1 MNKKFLSAILFGAL
15 MVSSTGTFVSCKDYD
30 DDIDELTSRVDGIE
44 SQIKD
49 LEAKINAA
57 NWITSVT
64 PATGGF
70 TVAFNDGSS
79 YTITNGKDG
88 EAGAAGTEWTISEDG
103 FWVCNGEKTTVKAVG
118 QDGAQG
124 EPGKD
129 AQPEVKKENGKWYL
143 WNGTEFEEFAGATAP
158 AANIPFYYTDPTDPN
173 YNILVIYDENGKEP
187 LEIRL
192 PMAADLGQIVVLGE
206 NLDINYHRF
215 NGLHTTNKEGQV
227 KEATWDGSKA
237 MPAKGQ
243 YMLTAN
249 QDYVYVQVVP
259 SNYDISKL
267 NFKLVNTK
275 GDEAP
280 VVFGTPVPTND
291 AINNSRA
298 ISESGV
304 FAIPYSLKDMTP
316 AEMKTYEKN
325 IKGKALSLVAS
336 ENVRSI
342 YNYGVELKPANNK
355 NGATFKD
362 RTIPVESIGEP
373 VTIVPEEAGGIYD
386 SYLVMADDEAKAD
399 SVRYGISIDGMTF
412 SYKETIKGQAVKFTV
427 RQVTNTA
434 MVVTSAPVTVTF
446 GKEAPETTEII
457 LAEQAHNAVATYTNA
472 AGQKIA
478 NQFIIAD
485 FAPYFAK
492 VAPTAG
498 DRLVWND
505 DMANFTNNVKLIWDE
520 LNEYGESV
528 KEDGIDVTAKL
539 FKTAILLNA
548 NNSNDNGKVNMSNF
562 SKVKIQ
568 FSEEYAGIT
577 LGNGTLKAV
586 IEMKDKK
593 GNLRQTVEIPFTI
606 AKPTAEEINSHVTW
620 DAQYYS
626 NGVLKVVEQNSIT
639 LNTFFKGANAT
650 LVTENAAPATGNDK
664 IKIKNGVVTL
674 KDDGKK
680 NTVYTIKN
688 LKISFLG
695 TDTSYAENASEE
707 KTSRTYGIEN
717 LKVNFATLKG
727 DDIVIGNVAV
737 MCAGK
742 SVTVYDY
749 RNAASGALT
758 YKLIDFAGDA
768 YTVDNNSTVT
778 ITEGNDL
785 IKSAELVKRTVNIG
799 TADNPNN
806 VTRYDI
812 KITTAN
818 TMISQSTKV
827 TIKLTFTNVKNSK
840 GETVNVTVP
849 VEITVNAA
857 V

>member
-1 MNKKFLSAILFGAL
+1 

-206 NLDINYHRF
+206 KLDINYHRF
-215 NGLHTTNKEGQV
+215 NGLHTNKEGQV

-342 YNYGVELKPANNK
+342 YNYGVELKQASNK
-355 NGATFKD
+355 NSATFKD
-362 RTIPVESIGEP
+362 RTIPVDSIGEP
-373 VTIVPEEAGGIYD
+373 VTIVPEGAGDIYD

-434 MVVTSAPVTVTF
+434 MVVTTNDPVTVTF

-498 DRLVWND
+498 DRL
-505 DMANFTNNVKLIWDE
+505 
-520 LNEYGESV
+520 
-528 KEDGIDVTAKL
+528 
-539 FKTAILLNA
+539 
-548 NNSNDNGKVNMSNF
+548 
-562 SKVKIQ
+562 
-568 FSEEYAGIT
+568 
-577 LGNGTLKAV
+577 
-586 IEMKDKK
+586 
-593 GNLRQTVEIPFTI
+593 
-606 AKPTAEEINSHVTW
+606 
-620 DAQYYS
+620 
-626 NGVLKVVEQNSIT
+626 
-639 LNTFFKGANAT
+639 
-650 LVTENAAPATGNDK
+650 
-664 IKIKNGVVTL
+664 
-674 KDDGKK
+674 
-680 NTVYTIKN
+680 
-688 LKISFLG
+688 
-695 TDTSYAENASEE
+695 
-707 KTSRTYGIEN
+707 
-717 LKVNFATLKG
+717 
-727 DDIVIGNVAV
+727 
-737 MCAGK
+737 
-742 SVTVYDY
+742 
-749 RNAASGALT
+749 
-758 YKLIDFAGDA
+758 
-768 YTVDNNSTVT
+768 
-778 ITEGNDL
+778 
-785 IKSAELVKRTVNIG
+785 
-799 TADNPNN
+799 
-806 VTRYDI
+806 
-812 KITTAN
+812 
-818 TMISQSTKV
+818 
-827 TIKLTFTNVKNSK
+827 
-840 GETVNVTVP
+840 
-849 VEITVNAA
+849 
-857 V
+857 

>member
-143 WNGTEFEEFAGATAP
+143 WNGTEFEEFAGAIAP

-206 NLDINYHRF
+206 NLDINFHRF
-215 NGLHTTNKEGQV
+215 NGLHTNKEGQV

-291 AINNSRA
+291 AISNSRA

-342 YNYGVELKPANNK
+342 YNYGVELNPASNK
-355 NGATFKD
+355 NSAIFED

-373 VTIVPEEAGGIYD
+373 VTIVPEEAGNIYD

-528 KEDGIDVTAKL
+528 KEDGIDVTAQL

-568 FSEEYAGIT
+568 FNEEYAGIT

-626 NGVLKVVEQNSIT
+626 NGVLKVVEENSIT

-664 IKIKNGVVTL
+664 IKIENGVVTL

-695 TDTSYAENASEE
+695 TDTSYAKNASG
-707 KTSRTYGIEN
+707 KNTSRTYGIEN

-758 YKLIDFAGDA
+758 YKLVDFAGDA

-778 ITEGNDL
+778 ITEGNNL
-785 IKSAELVKRTVNIG
+785 IKSAELVERTVNIG
-799 TADNPNN
+799 TADNPKN

-812 KITTAN
+812 KITTAD

>member
-143 WNGTEFEEFAGATAP
+143 WNGTEFEEFAGAIAP

-206 NLDINYHRF
+206 NLDINFHRF
-215 NGLHTTNKEGQV
+215 NGLHTNKEGQV

-291 AINNSRA
+291 AISNSRA

-342 YNYGVELKPANNK
+342 YNYGVELKPASNK
-355 NGATFKD
+355 NSATFED

-373 VTIVPEEAGGIYD
+373 VTIVPEEAGYIYD

-528 KEDGIDVTAKL
+528 KEDGIDVTAQL

-568 FSEEYAGIT
+568 FNEEYAGIT

-626 NGVLKVVEQNSIT
+626 NGVLKVVEENSIT

-664 IKIKNGVVTL
+664 IKIENGVVTL

-695 TDTSYAENASEE
+695 TDTSYAKNASREN
-707 KTSRTYGIEN
+707 TSRTYGIEN

-758 YKLIDFAGDA
+758 YKLVDFAGDA

-778 ITEGNDL
+778 ITEGNNL
-785 IKSAELVKRTVNIG
+785 IKSAELVERTVNIG
-799 TADNPNN
+799 TADNPKN

-812 KITTAN
+812 KITTAD

-840 GETVNVTVP
+840 GKTVNVTVP

>member
-1 MNKKFLSAILFGAL
+1 
-15 MVSSTGTFVSCKDYD
+15 
-30 DDIDELTSRVDGIE
+30 
-44 SQIKD
+44 
-49 LEAKINAA
+49 
-57 NWITSVT
+57 
-64 PATGGF
+64 
-70 TVAFNDGSS
+70 
-79 YTITNGKDG
+79 
-88 EAGAAGTEWTISEDG
+88 
-103 FWVCNGEKTTVKAVG
+103 
-118 QDGAQG
+118 
-124 EPGKD
+124 
-129 AQPEVKKENGKWYL
+129 
-143 WNGTEFEEFAGATAP
+143 
-158 AANIPFYYTDPTDPN
+158 
-173 YNILVIYDENGKEP
+173 
-187 LEIRL
+187 
-192 PMAADLGQIVVLGE
+192 
-206 NLDINYHRF
+206 
-215 NGLHTTNKEGQV
+215 
-227 KEATWDGSKA
+227 
-237 MPAKGQ
+237 
-243 YMLTAN
+243 MLTAN

-291 AINNSRA
+291 AISNSRA

-342 YNYGVELKPANNK
+342 YNYGVELKQANNK
-355 NGATFKD
+355 SSATFED

-373 VTIVPEEAGGIYD
+373 VTIVPEKAGDIYD

-434 MVVTSAPVTVTF
+434 MVVISAPVTVTF

-568 FSEEYAGIT
+568 FNEEYAGIT

-664 IKIKNGVVTL
+664 IKIENGVVTL

-695 TDTSYAENASEE
+695 TDTSYAKNASGEN
-707 KTSRTYGIEN
+707 TSRTYGIEN

-758 YKLIDFAGDA
+758 YKLVDFAGDA

-778 ITEGNDL
+778 ITEGNNL
-785 IKSAELVKRTVNIG
+785 IKSAELVERTVNIG
-799 TADNPNN
+799 TADNPKN

-812 KITTAN
+812 KITTAD

>member
-30 DDIDELTSRVDGIE
+30 DDIDELTSRVDGVE
-44 SQIKD
+44 GQIKD

-143 WNGTEFEEFAGATAP
+143 WNGTEFEEFAGATP
-158 AANIPFYYTDPTDPN
+158 ATNVPYYYADPTDPN

-206 NLDINYHRF
+206 KLDINYHRF
-215 NGLHTTNKEGQV
+215 NGLHTNKEGQV

-291 AINNSRA
+291 AISNSRA

-342 YNYGVELKPANNK
+342 YNYGVELKQANNK
-355 NGATFKD
+355 NSATFED

-373 VTIVPEEAGGIYD
+373 VTIVPEKAGDIYD

-434 MVVTSAPVTVTF
+434 MVVTTNDPVTVTF

-528 KEDGIDVTAKL
+528 KEDGIDVTTQL

-626 NGVLKVVEQNSIT
+626 NGVLKVVEENSIT

-664 IKIKNGVVTL
+664 IKIENGVVTL

-695 TDTSYAENASEE
+695 TDTSYAKNASGE

-758 YKLIDFAGDA
+758 YKLVDFAGDA

-812 KITTAN
+812 KITTAD

>member
-1 MNKKFLSAILFGAL
+1 
-15 MVSSTGTFVSCKDYD
+15 
-30 DDIDELTSRVDGIE
+30 
-44 SQIKD
+44 
-49 LEAKINAA
+49 
-57 NWITSVT
+57 
-64 PATGGF
+64 
-70 TVAFNDGSS
+70 
-79 YTITNGKDG
+79 
-88 EAGAAGTEWTISEDG
+88 
-103 FWVCNGEKTTVKAVG
+103 
-118 QDGAQG
+118 
-124 EPGKD
+124 
-129 AQPEVKKENGKWYL
+129 
-143 WNGTEFEEFAGATAP
+143 
-158 AANIPFYYTDPTDPN
+158 
-173 YNILVIYDENGKEP
+173 
-187 LEIRL
+187 
-192 PMAADLGQIVVLGE
+192 MAADLGQIVVLGE

-215 NGLHTTNKEGQV
+215 NGLHTNKEGQV

-291 AINNSRA
+291 AISNSRA

-342 YNYGVELKPANNK
+342 YNYGVELKQANNK
-355 NGATFKD
+355 NSATFED

-373 VTIVPEEAGGIYD
+373 VTIVPKKAGDIYD

-434 MVVTSAPVTVTF
+434 MVVISAPVTVTF

-568 FSEEYAGIT
+568 FNEEYAGIT

-664 IKIKNGVVTL
+664 IKIEKGVVTL

-695 TDTSYAENASEE
+695 TDTSYAKNASGEN
-707 KTSRTYGIEN
+707 TSRTYGIEN

-758 YKLIDFAGDA
+758 YKLVDFAGDA

-778 ITEGNDL
+778 ITEGNNL
-785 IKSAELVKRTVNIG
+785 IKSAELVERTVNIG
-799 TADNPNN
+799 TADNLKN

-812 KITTAN
+812 KITTAD

>member
-143 WNGTEFEEFAGATAP
+143 WNGTEFEEFAGAIAP

-192 PMAADLGQIVVLGE
+192 PMAADLGQIVVLGK
-206 NLDINYHRF
+206 NLDINFHRF
-215 NGLHTTNKEGQV
+215 NGLHTNKEGQV

-291 AINNSRA
+291 AISNSRA

-342 YNYGVELKPANNK
+342 YNYGVELEPASYK
-355 NGATFKD
+355 NSATFED

-373 VTIVPEEAGGIYD
+373 VTIVPEEAGYIYD

-528 KEDGIDVTAKL
+528 KEDGIDVTAQL

-568 FSEEYAGIT
+568 FNEEYAGIT

-586 IEMKDKK
+586 IEMKDEK

-626 NGVLKVVEQNSIT
+626 NGVLKVVEENSIT

-664 IKIKNGVVTL
+664 IKIENGVVTL

-695 TDTSYAENASEE
+695 TDTSYAKNASGEN
-707 KTSRTYGIEN
+707 TSRTYGIEN

-758 YKLIDFAGDA
+758 YKLVDFAGDA

-778 ITEGNDL
+778 ITEGNNL
-785 IKSAELVKRTVNIG
+785 IKSAELVERTVNIG
-799 TADNPNN
+799 TADNLKN

-812 KITTAN
+812 KITTAD

>member
-143 WNGTEFEEFAGATAP
+143 WNGTEFEEFAGAIAP

-215 NGLHTTNKEGQV
+215 NGLHTNKEGQV

-291 AINNSRA
+291 AISNSRA

-342 YNYGVELKPANNK
+342 YNYGVKLKQANNK
-355 NGATFKD
+355 NSATFED

-373 VTIVPEEAGGIYD
+373 VTIVPEEAEYIYD

-434 MVVTSAPVTVTF
+434 MVVISDPVTVTF

-568 FSEEYAGIT
+568 FNEEYAGIT

-664 IKIKNGVVTL
+664 IKIENGVVTL

-695 TDTSYAENASEE
+695 TDTSYAKNASGEN
-707 KTSRTYGIEN
+707 TSRTYGIEN

-758 YKLIDFAGDA
+758 YKLVDFAGDA

-778 ITEGNDL
+778 ITEGNNL
-785 IKSAELVKRTVNIG
+785 IKSAELVERTVNIG
-799 TADNPNN
+799 TADNPKN

-812 KITTAN
+812 KITTAD

>member
-1 MNKKFLSAILFGAL
+1 MNKKFLSGIVFRAL

-143 WNGTEFEEFAGATAP
+143 WNGTEFEEFAGAIAP

-206 NLDINYHRF
+206 NLDINFHRF
-215 NGLHTTNKEGQV
+215 NGLHTNKEGQV

-291 AINNSRA
+291 AISNSRA

-342 YNYGVELKPANNK
+342 YNYGVELKPASNK
-355 NGATFKD
+355 NSATFED

-373 VTIVPEEAGGIYD
+373 VTIVPEEAGYIYD

-528 KEDGIDVTAKL
+528 KEDGIDVTAQL

-568 FSEEYAGIT
+568 FNEEYAGIT

-626 NGVLKVVEQNSIT
+626 NGVLKVVEENSIT

-664 IKIKNGVVTL
+664 IKIENGVVTL

-695 TDTSYAENASEE
+695 TDTSYAKNASGEN
-707 KTSRTYGIEN
+707 TSRTYGIEN

-758 YKLIDFAGDA
+758 YKLVDFAGDA

-778 ITEGNDL
+778 ITEGNNL
-785 IKSAELVKRTVNIG
+785 IKSAELVERTVNIG
-799 TADNPNN
+799 TADNPKN

-812 KITTAN
+812 KITTAD

>member
-143 WNGTEFEEFAGATAP
+143 WNGTEFEEFAGAIAP

-206 NLDINYHRF
+206 NLDINFHRF
-215 NGLHTTNKEGQV
+215 NGLHTNKEGQV

-291 AINNSRA
+291 AISNSRA

-342 YNYGVELKPANNK
+342 YNYGVELKPASNK
-355 NGATFKD
+355 NSATFED

-373 VTIVPEEAGGIYD
+373 VTIVPEEAGYIYD

-434 MVVTSAPVTVTF
+434 MVVTSAAPVTVTF

-505 DMANFTNNVKLIWDE
+505 DMANFTNKVKLIWDE

-528 KEDGIDVTAKL
+528 KEDGIDVTAQL

-568 FSEEYAGIT
+568 FNEEYAGIT

-626 NGVLKVVEQNSIT
+626 NGVLKVVEENSIT

-664 IKIKNGVVTL
+664 IKIKKGVVTL

-695 TDTSYAENASEE
+695 TDTSYAKNASGEN
-707 KTSRTYGIEN
+707 TSRTYGIEN

-758 YKLIDFAGDA
+758 YKLVDFAGDA
-768 YTVDNNSTVT
+768 YTVDNKSTVT
-778 ITEGNDL
+778 ITEGNNL
-785 IKSAELVKRTVNIG
+785 IKSAELVERTVNIG
-799 TADNPNN
+799 TADNPKN

-812 KITTAN
+812 KITTAD

-827 TIKLTFTNVKNSK
+827 TIKLTFTKVKNSK

>member
-30 DDIDELTSRVDGIE
+30 DDIDELTSRVDGVE
-44 SQIKD
+44 GQIKD

-143 WNGTEFEEFAGATAP
+143 WNGTEFEEFAGAIAP

-206 NLDINYHRF
+206 NLDINFHRF
-215 NGLHTTNKEGQV
+215 NGLHTNKEGQV

-291 AINNSRA
+291 AISNSRA

-342 YNYGVELKPANNK
+342 YNYGVELKPASNK
-355 NGATFKD
+355 NSATFED

-373 VTIVPEEAGGIYD
+373 VTIVPEEAGYIYD

-528 KEDGIDVTAKL
+528 KEDGIDVTAQL

-568 FSEEYAGIT
+568 FNEEYAGIT

-626 NGVLKVVEQNSIT
+626 NGVLKVVEENSIT

-664 IKIKNGVVTL
+664 IKIENGVVTL

-695 TDTSYAENASEE
+695 TDTSYAKNASGEN
-707 KTSRTYGIEN
+707 TSRTYGIEN

-758 YKLIDFAGDA
+758 YKLVDFAGDA

-778 ITEGNDL
+778 ITEGNNL
-785 IKSAELVKRTVNIG
+785 IKSAELVERTVNIG
-799 TADNPNN
+799 TADNPKN

-812 KITTAN
+812 KITTAD

>member
-215 NGLHTTNKEGQV
+215 NGLHINKEGQV

-291 AINNSRA
+291 AISNSRA

-342 YNYGVELKPANNK
+342 YNYGVELKQANNK

-373 VTIVPEEAGGIYD
+373 VTIVPEEAGDIYD

-427 RQVTNTA
+427 R
-434 MVVTSAPVTVTF
+434 
-446 GKEAPETTEII
+446 
-457 LAEQAHNAVATYTNA
+457 
-472 AGQKIA
+472 
-478 NQFIIAD
+478 
-485 FAPYFAK
+485 
-492 VAPTAG
+492 
-498 DRLVWND
+498 
-505 DMANFTNNVKLIWDE
+505 
-520 LNEYGESV
+520 
-528 KEDGIDVTAKL
+528 
-539 FKTAILLNA
+539 
-548 NNSNDNGKVNMSNF
+548 
-562 SKVKIQ
+562 
-568 FSEEYAGIT
+568 
-577 LGNGTLKAV
+577 
-586 IEMKDKK
+586 
-593 GNLRQTVEIPFTI
+593 
-606 AKPTAEEINSHVTW
+606 
-620 DAQYYS
+620 
-626 NGVLKVVEQNSIT
+626 
-639 LNTFFKGANAT
+639 
-650 LVTENAAPATGNDK
+650 
-664 IKIKNGVVTL
+664 
-674 KDDGKK
+674 
-680 NTVYTIKN
+680 
-688 LKISFLG
+688 
-695 TDTSYAENASEE
+695 
-707 KTSRTYGIEN
+707 
-717 LKVNFATLKG
+717 
-727 DDIVIGNVAV
+727 
-737 MCAGK
+737 
-742 SVTVYDY
+742 
-749 RNAASGALT
+749 
-758 YKLIDFAGDA
+758 
-768 YTVDNNSTVT
+768 
-778 ITEGNDL
+778 
-785 IKSAELVKRTVNIG
+785 
-799 TADNPNN
+799 
-806 VTRYDI
+806 
-812 KITTAN
+812 
-818 TMISQSTKV
+818 
-827 TIKLTFTNVKNSK
+827 
-840 GETVNVTVP
+840 
-849 VEITVNAA
+849 
-857 V
+857 

>member
-143 WNGTEFEEFAGATAP
+143 WNGTEFEEFAGAIAP

-206 NLDINYHRF
+206 NLDINFHRF
-215 NGLHTTNKEGQV
+215 NGLHTNKEGQV

-291 AINNSRA
+291 AISNSRA

-325 IKGKALSLVAS
+325 IKEKALSLVAS

-342 YNYGVELKPANNK
+342 YNYGVELKPASNK
-355 NGATFKD
+355 NSATFED

-373 VTIVPEEAGGIYD
+373 VTIVPEEAGYIYD

-528 KEDGIDVTAKL
+528 KEDGIDVTAQL

-568 FSEEYAGIT
+568 FNEEYAGIT

-626 NGVLKVVEQNSIT
+626 NGVLKVVEENSIT

-664 IKIKNGVVTL
+664 IKIENGVVTL

-695 TDTSYAENASEE
+695 TDTSYAKNASGEN
-707 KTSRTYGIEN
+707 TSRTYGIEN

-758 YKLIDFAGDA
+758 YKLVDFAGDA

-778 ITEGNDL
+778 ITEGNNL
-785 IKSAELVKRTVNIG
+785 IKSAELVERTVNIG
-799 TADNPNN
+799 TADNLKN

-812 KITTAN
+812 KITTAD

>member
-143 WNGTEFEEFAGATAP
+143 WNGTEFEEFAGAIAP

-206 NLDINYHRF
+206 NLDINFHRF
-215 NGLHTTNKEGQV
+215 NGLHTNKEGQV

-291 AINNSRA
+291 AISNSRA

-342 YNYGVELKPANNK
+342 YNYGVELKPASNK
-355 NGATFKD
+355 NSAIFED

-373 VTIVPEEAGGIYD
+373 VTIVPEEAGYIYD

-528 KEDGIDVTAKL
+528 KEDGIDVTAQL

-568 FSEEYAGIT
+568 FNEEYAGIT

-626 NGVLKVVEQNSIT
+626 NGVLKVVEENSIT

-664 IKIKNGVVTL
+664 IKIENGVVTL

-695 TDTSYAENASEE
+695 TDTSYAKNASGEN
-707 KTSRTYGIEN
+707 TSRTYGIEN

-758 YKLIDFAGDA
+758 YKLVDFVGDA

-778 ITEGNDL
+778 ITEGNNL
-785 IKSAELVKRTVNIG
+785 IKSAELVERTVNIG
-799 TADNPNN
+799 TADNPKN

-812 KITTAN
+812 KITTAD